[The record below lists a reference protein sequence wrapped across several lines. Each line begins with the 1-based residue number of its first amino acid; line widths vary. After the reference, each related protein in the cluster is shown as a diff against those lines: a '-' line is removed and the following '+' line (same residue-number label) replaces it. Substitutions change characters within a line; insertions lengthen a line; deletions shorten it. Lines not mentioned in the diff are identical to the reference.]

1 MSPGTHSVVRWLGVD
16 SERLMTAAYDSTE
29 DKLLQTTRE
38 PDLDLLLQEFEKAG
52 GYTNWQWRA
61 NQGDRTRFMRWVGQH
76 PSGRKK
82 RELLGDACLPWDNA
96 ADTRVPLV
104 DGIIKDLA
112 SVLTT
117 AGARAQVKAIPAK
130 AADEAKAAQVAKLVN
145 HFRQQRR
152 RELGREREL
161 VANLMLAYGLAVWQ
175 VCWERRVSYTRTTVN
190 LRQLADEFPD
200 GPALVQMVLDP
211 TLEDAAVDAALRLL
225 GTLTK
230 PQARRIVRS
239 LRTSGTAEVPRPYVT
254 YHGPEWTARKLGEDI
269 FFPASTTDMQRARVV
284 FVRDFLSETELR
296 ENVLTDGWD
305 EAWVEA
311 ALKTRGMVM
320 TWDNQLGDVIHEG
333 DQYTNATRTDTKEDL
348 VEVVWAYV
356 RSVDT
361 EDVPEVCC
369 TIFCPNATKDAQGNR
384 IYAKHGPCGYAHGK
398 YPFVEVQQERVS
410 RRLVDSR
417 GVPEVAATWQDE
429 VKTQCDMLADRST
442 LEVNPTLLVPA
453 NKFGQKY
460 RIGPGVKVEKT
471 LNGTKAL
478 EYLEPP
484 TGNPKLAFEVIAMVL
499 RRAADYWGLPHPE
512 VVPAKWQARLQQA
525 VENFLAAEEEVC
537 TQTLQL
543 AQQYL
548 TDEELQRIGGGL
560 EGFPTTAAD
569 IAGEYDFQ
577 LVFDARDLDMEF
589 TFKKLDAISK
599 LVVPND
605 RGGAIDFNK
614 YTALALASID
624 ATMAQTILQDQQGA
638 AGKVF
643 EQVNRDVAFMALG
656 NEPQYPQNDPTAAMK
671 QQFLQIIV
679 QNNPKYQQAL
689 AQDERFRDLM
699 ENYSKSLK
707 QSEMQLGQNVVTGR
721 TGVKPVSAA

>member
-1 MSPGTHSVVRWLGVD
+1 
-16 SERLMTAAYDSTE
+16 MTATAYDSTE

-38 PDLDLLLQEFEKAG
+38 PDLDLLLKEFEKAG
-52 GYTNWQWRA
+52 GYANWMWRSNRSDKA
-61 NQGDRTRFMRWVGQH
+61 RYTRWDGQH

-96 ADTRVPLV
+96 ADTRIPLV

-112 SVLTT
+112 AVLTT

-161 VANLMLAYGLAVWQ
+161 MASLMLSYGLAVWQ
-175 VCWERRVSYTRTTVN
+175 VGWERRVSYTRSTVN
-190 LRQLADEFPD
+190 LRQIADEFPD

-211 TLEDAAVDAALRLL
+211 TLEDAATEAAIRLL
-225 GTLTK
+225 NTLSK
-230 PQARRIVRS
+230 PQARRIVRA
-239 LRTSGTAEVPRPYVT
+239 LRNTGTAEVPRPYVT
-254 YHGPEWTARKLGEDI
+254 YHGPDWTARKVSEDI
-269 FFPASTTDMQRARVV
+269 FFPTCTTDLQRARAV

-311 ALKTRGMVM
+311 ALKTRGKVV
-320 TWDNQLGDVIHEG
+320 TWDSDLGNLIHEG
-333 DQYTNATRTDTKEDL
+333 DQYQGATRLDTKDDL

-356 RSVDT
+356 RSVDD

-369 TIFCPNATKDAQGNR
+369 TVFCPNAIKDDEGNE

-460 RIGPGVKVEKT
+460 RIGPGIKVEKP
-471 LNGTKAL
+471 LGGTKSL

-484 TGNPKLAFEVIAMVL
+484 GGNPKLAFEVIAMVL

-560 EGFPTTAAD
+560 EGFPTTPAD

-605 RGGAIDFNK
+605 RGGAIDYSK
-614 YTALALASID
+614 LTALALASID

-638 AGKVF
+638 AGKMF
-643 EQVNRDVAFMALG
+643 ERVNQDVALMALG
-656 NEPQYPQNDPTAAMK
+656 NQFQPVENDPAASMK
-671 QQFLQIIV
+671 MQFLQTIV
-679 QNNPKYQQAL
+679 QGNPKYVQAL
-689 AQDERFRDLM
+689 QGGDERFKELLESYAKNLQM
-699 ENYSKSLK
+699 SVAQQENKMIGK
-707 QSEMQLGQNVVTGR
+707 
-721 TGVKPVSAA
+721 TGVKPVGS